1 MQTHVHLSQTIMVMT
16 NRLIAQ
22 IIRLPMDQTEISSKG
37 CHQVAAQLKKPRLS
51 NTTCKSIHLEYSGN
65 PATSTIHVCGILKVL
80 PSSVTY
86 NHFLCG
92 LHIKITLP
100 ASNAIGTVSVAS
112 KMIITGTG
120 CTTICRETSL
130 YQLAFKAVSE
140 TSKQQPSTVPQ
151 ALLLKQLSL
160 IEHVQRNYQILPTN
174 NCSKDKDQ
182 MATF

>member
-1 MQTHVHLSQTIMVMT
+1 
-16 NRLIAQ
+16 
-22 IIRLPMDQTEISSKG
+22 MDQTEISSKG

-51 NTTCKSIHLEYSGN
+51 NTTCKSIHLEHSGN

-80 PSSVTY
+80 PSCVTY

-120 CTTICRETSL
+120 CTTIDRETSL
-130 YQLAFKAVSE
+130 YQRGIQSSSKKIHDVSVSE
-140 TSKQQPSTVPQ
+140 TSK
-151 ALLLKQLSL
+151 
-160 IEHVQRNYQILPTN
+160 
-174 NCSKDKDQ
+174 
-182 MATF
+182 